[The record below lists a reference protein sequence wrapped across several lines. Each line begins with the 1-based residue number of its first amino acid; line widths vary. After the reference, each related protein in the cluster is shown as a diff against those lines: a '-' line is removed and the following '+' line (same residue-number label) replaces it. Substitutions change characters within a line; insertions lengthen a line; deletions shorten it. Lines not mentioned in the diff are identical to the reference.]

1 MENEIIDNEN
11 NIIFYTDEDNNVKIE
26 VILENENVWL
36 TQNSLA
42 KLFDTTR
49 NNITMHIKNIYVD
62 NELEE
67 DATSKENL
75 LVQKEGNRN
84 VKRNV
89 YLYNLDMV
97 ISLGFRV
104 NSKKAIKFRTWANK
118 IIKEYMVKG
127 FALDDDRFLK
137 GGKVNQKY
145 FDELLERIK
154 VIRTSERMAYQKIT
168 DIFMTTSIDYDKNS
182 EEAYTFFKIVQNKL
196 HYAITGHTAAELIY
210 ERVDSEKINMGLTTW
225 KEAPDGMIYKYDIS
239 VAKNYLNENELKKL
253 NNLTTLFLDYAE
265 TMAEEEQVM
274 TMEDWI
280 NETDNL
286 LKFRKKEVLKD
297 SGKISHKQAIEKANN
312 EYEKY
317 RVKQDVDYI
326 SSMDEMYKRYL
337 EEEKADYKRN

>member
-1 MENEIIDNEN
+1 MENGIIDNEN

-49 NNITMHIKNIYVD
+49 NNITMHIKNIFTD
-62 NELEE
+62 EELEIE
-67 DATSKENL
+67 SVSKENL
-75 LVQKEGNRN
+75 LTANDGK
-84 VKRNV
+84 K
-89 YLYNLDMV
+89 YKTKLYNLDMI

-104 NSKKAIKFRTWANK
+104 NSKKAVKFRTWANK
-118 IIKEYMVKG
+118 IIKEYMIKG

-225 KEAPDGMIYKYDIS
+225 KEAPDGIIYKYDIS

-274 TMEDWI
+274 TMKDWI

-286 LKFRKKEVLKD
+286 LKFRKKEILKD
-297 SGKISHKQAIEKANN
+297 SGRVSHKQAIEKANN

-317 RVKQDVDYI
+317 RVKQDQQYI

-337 EEEKADYKRN
+337 EEGN

>member
-1 MENEIIDNEN
+1 MENGIIDNEN

-49 NNITMHIKNIYVD
+49 NNITMHIKNIFTD
-62 NELEE
+62 EELEIE
-67 DATSKENL
+67 SVSKENL
-75 LVQKEGNRN
+75 LTANDGK
-84 VKRNV
+84 K
-89 YLYNLDMV
+89 YKTKLYNLDMI

-118 IIKEYMVKG
+118 IIKEYMIKG

-196 HYAITGHTAAELIY
+196 HYAITGYTAAELIY

-265 TMAEEEQVM
+265 TMAEEEKVM
-274 TMEDWI
+274 TMKDWI

-286 LKFRKKEVLKD
+286 LKFRKKEILKN
-297 SGKISHKQAIEKANN
+297 SGRISHKQAIEKANN

-317 RVKQDVDYI
+317 RIKQDQQYI

-337 EEEKADYKRN
+337 EESN

>member
-1 MENEIIDNEN
+1 MENGIIDNEN

-49 NNITMHIKNIYVD
+49 NNITMHIKNIFTD
-62 NELEE
+62 EELEIE
-67 DATSKENL
+67 SVSKENL
-75 LVQKEGNRN
+75 LTANDGK
-84 VKRNV
+84 K
-89 YLYNLDMV
+89 YKTKLYNLDMI

-118 IIKEYMVKG
+118 IIKEYMIKG

-239 VAKNYLNENELKKL
+239 VAKNYLNESELKKL
-253 NNLTTLFLDYAE
+253 NNLTNLFLDYAE
-265 TMAEEEQVM
+265 TMAEEEQIM
-274 TMEDWI
+274 TMKDWI

-286 LKFRKKEVLKD
+286 LKFRKKEILKD
-297 SGKISHKQAIEKANN
+297 SGRVSHKQAIEKANN

-317 RVKQDVDYI
+317 RIKQDQQYI
-326 SSMDEMYKRYL
+326 SSMDEMYKKYL
-337 EEEKADYKRN
+337 EENK

>member
-1 MENEIIDNEN
+1 MENEIIDDEN

-42 KLFDTTR
+42 RLFDTTR

-67 DATSKENL
+67 EATSKENL

-84 VKRNV
+84 VKRKV

-104 NSKKAIKFRTWANK
+104 NSKKAVKFRAWANK
-118 IIKEYMVKG
+118 IIKEYMIKG

-137 GGKVNQKY
+137 GGKINQKY

-182 EEAYTFFKIVQNKL
+182 EDAYTFFKIVQNKL
-196 HYAITGHTAAELIY
+196 HYAITGNTAAELIY
-210 ERVDSEKINMGLTTW
+210 ERVDSKKINMGLTTW

-274 TMEDWI
+274 TMKDWI

-286 LKFRKKEVLKD
+286 LKFRKKEILKD
-297 SGKISHKQAIEKANN
+297 SGRISHKQAIEKANK

-317 RVKQDVDYI
+317 RIKQDEQYI

-337 EEEKADYKRN
+337 EENITN